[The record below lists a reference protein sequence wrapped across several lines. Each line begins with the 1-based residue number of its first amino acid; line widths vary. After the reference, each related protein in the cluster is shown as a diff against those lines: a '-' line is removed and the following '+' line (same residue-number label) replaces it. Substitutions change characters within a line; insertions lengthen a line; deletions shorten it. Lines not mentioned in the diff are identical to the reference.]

1 MDRNKWRRI
10 VERVVLELRKM
21 MGEASKKVSN
31 KQSLGK
37 LAQMQIRDVAMME
50 RIEKRNWRNWTDS
63 MQIAW
68 LVRRILRQWSSSISD
83 SF

>member
-1 MDRNKWRRI
+1 MDRNKLRRI

-37 LAQMQIRDVAMME
+37 LAQMKRRELTTAD
-50 RIEKRNWRNWTDS
+50 RIEKRSWRY
-63 MQIAW
+63 
-68 LVRRILRQWSSSISD
+68 
-83 SF
+83 